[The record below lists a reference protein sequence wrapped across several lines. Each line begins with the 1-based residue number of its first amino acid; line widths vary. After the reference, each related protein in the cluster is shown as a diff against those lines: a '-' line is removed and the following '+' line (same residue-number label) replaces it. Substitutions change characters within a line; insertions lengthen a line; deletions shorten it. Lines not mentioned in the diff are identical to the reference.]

1 MGDEPNPPRT
11 ADALIDRLQQLV
23 VDAAQLNSKLVLVS
37 ANVGG
42 GKTALLA
49 EFAKTHDLQII
60 NVGSELSNLLLPI
73 PSSQRSFEVLGVLR
87 DMLSHH
93 RDRGVVVL
101 DNIEVMFDAE
111 LKINPF
117 DTIKR
122 LAHAI
127 TVVVAWPGN
136 FKDGRLLYGKVGHPE
151 HCDVAVD
158 GAIVLEL
165 N

>member
-1 MGDEPNPPRT
+1 
-11 ADALIDRLQQLV
+11 
-23 VDAAQLNSKLVLVS
+23 
-37 ANVGG
+37 
-42 GKTALLA
+42 
-49 EFAKTHDLQII
+49 
-60 NVGSELSNLLLPI
+60 
-73 PSSQRSFEVLGVLR
+73 
-87 DMLSHH
+87 MLSHH

-122 LAHAI
+122 LAHAM

-136 FKDGRLLYGKVGHPE
+136 FKDGRLLYAKVGHPE
-151 HCDVAVD
+151 HCDVAED

>member
-1 MGDEPNPPRT
+1 MLE
-11 ADALIDRLQQLV
+11 RLQQV
-23 VDAAQLNSKLVLVS
+23 VADAAQLNSKLVIVV
-37 ANVGG
+37 ANSGN

-49 EFAKTHDLQII
+49 EFAQSRDLPII
-60 NVGSELSNLLLPI
+60 NVGRELSNLLVPVA
-73 PSSQRSFEVLGVLR
+73 SSQRSFEVMGTLR
-87 DMLSHH
+87 GLLSQH

-117 DTIKR
+117 DTVKR
-122 LAHAI
+122 LAHAL

-136 FKDGRLLYGKVGHPE
+136 FRDGRLLYAKVGHPE
-151 HCDVAVD
+151 HCDVGID

-165 N
+165 S

>member
-1 MGDEPNPPRT
+1 MLEH
-11 ADALIDRLQQLV
+11 LQQLV
-23 VDAAQLNSKLVLVS
+23 ADAAQLNSKLVLVV
-37 ANVGG
+37 ANSGG
-42 GKTALLA
+42 GKTPLLA
-49 EFAKTHDLQII
+49 EFAKSRDLQII
-60 NVGSELSNLLLPI
+60 NVGSELSNLLVPI
-73 PSSQRSFEVLGVLR
+73 ASSHRSFEVLGVLR

-122 LAHAI
+122 LAHAL

-136 FKDGRLLYGKVGHPE
+136 FKDGRLLYAKVGHPE
-151 HCDVAVD
+151 HCDVAID

>member
-1 MGDEPNPPRT
+1 MLE
-11 ADALIDRLQQLV
+11 RLQQV
-23 VDAAQLNSKLVLVS
+23 VADAAQLNSKLVIVV
-37 ANVGG
+37 ANSGS
-42 GKTALLA
+42 GKTALLT
-49 EFAKTHDLQII
+49 EFAGSRDLPII
-60 NVGSELSNLLLPI
+60 NVGSELSNLLVPI
-73 PSSQRSFEVLGVLR
+73 ASSQRSFEVMCILR
-87 DMLSHH
+87 DMLSPH
-93 RDRGVVVL
+93 RNRGVVVL

-122 LAHAI
+122 LAHAL

-136 FKDGRLLYGKVGHPE
+136 FRDGRLLYAKAGHPE
-151 HCDVAVD
+151 HCDVGID

>member
-1 MGDEPNPPRT
+1 MLE
-11 ADALIDRLQQLV
+11 RLQQLV
-23 VDAAQLNSKLVLVS
+23 ADAAQLNSKLVLVV
-37 ANVGG
+37 ANSGG
-42 GKTALLA
+42 GKTALL
-49 EFAKTHDLQII
+49 
-60 NVGSELSNLLLPI
+60 
-73 PSSQRSFEVLGVLR
+73 VLR

-122 LAHAI
+122 LAQAM

-136 FKDGRLLYGKVGHPE
+136 FKDGRLLYAKVGHPE

>member
-1 MGDEPNPPRT
+1 MLE
-11 ADALIDRLQQLV
+11 RLQQLV
-23 VDAAQLNSKLVLVS
+23 ADAAQLNSKLVLVV
-37 ANVGG
+37 ANFGG

-49 EFAKTHDLQII
+49 EFAKSRDLKII
-60 NVGSELSNLLLPI
+60 NVGTELSNLLVPI
-73 PSSQRSFEVLGVLR
+73 ASSQRSFEVMSVLR
-87 DMLSHH
+87 DILSQH

-122 LAHAI
+122 LAHAL

-136 FKDGRLLYGKVGHPE
+136 FRDGRLLYAKVGHPE
-151 HCDVAVD
+151 YCDVGID